1 MKSSSNL
8 EGALTRLS
16 EYTHNLP
23 SVNGFAE
30 QANVELKPDMSND
43 DKKKVL
49 EVIKEKDEEATTLK
63 EQVVNMA
70 NSELSAPNIT
80 PDQVENINMIKQ
92 DAEMI
97 AEQANDAIVSSIQ
110 AVLNLF

>member
-1 MKSSSNL
+1 
-8 EGALTRLS
+8 
-16 EYTHNLP
+16 
-23 SVNGFAE
+23 
-30 QANVELKPDMSND
+30 MSND